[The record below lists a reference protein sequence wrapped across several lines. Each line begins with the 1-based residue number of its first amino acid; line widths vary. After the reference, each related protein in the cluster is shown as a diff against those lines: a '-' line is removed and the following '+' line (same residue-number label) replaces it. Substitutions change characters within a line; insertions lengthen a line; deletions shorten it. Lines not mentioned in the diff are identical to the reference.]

1 MHMEL
6 DGRFGVVT
14 GAAQGLGRESA
25 LALAAAGAAVVCV
38 DVNSNGA
45 DDTAD
50 LVRAAGGKA
59 VALRVDV
66 SKVNDIDAA
75 IQLSRT
81 EFGGFNFIHNN
92 AGIQLEKPL
101 HETSSEEWQRVI
113 DINLTGVFNGCR
125 QAVRAMLETG
135 GGSIVNTA
143 SALSLSAD
151 PYLSAYTA
159 SKHGVLG
166 LTRAIGVDPTY
177 AQAGIRCNCI
187 CPGDMSTPMILQ
199 YWDSTPDPAAAKAE
213 MEAHYPARRIGN
225 PAEVANAVVFLVS
238 DRSSYFNASHLIV
251 DGGLLAQVY

>member
-1 MHMEL
+1 MEL

-38 DVNSNGA
+38 DVNVSGA
-45 DDTAD
+45 GETAE
-50 LVRAAGGKA
+50 LIRAAGGRA
-59 VALRVDV
+59 VPLRVDV
-66 SKVNDIDAA
+66 SSVADIDAA
-75 IQLSRT
+75 IELSRT

-101 HETSSEEWQRVI
+101 HETTSEEWQRVL

-125 QAVRAMLETG
+125 QAVRAMLDTG

-151 PYLSAYTA
+151 PYLPAYTA

-166 LTRAIGVDPTY
+166 LTRAIGVDPKY

-187 CPGDMSTPMILQ
+187 CPGDMATPMILQ

-213 MEAHYPARRIGN
+213 MESHYPARRIGD
-225 PAEVANAVVFLVS
+225 PAEVANVVVFLVS
-238 DRSSYFNASHLIV
+238 DRSSYFNAAHLIV

>member
-1 MHMEL
+1 MEL

-38 DVNSNGA
+38 DVNVSGT
-45 DDTAD
+45 DETVD

-59 VALRVDV
+59 VGLKVDV
-66 SKVNDIDAA
+66 SKITDIDAA
-75 IQLSRT
+75 IDLSRS

-101 HETSSEEWQRVI
+101 HETSSEEWQRVL

-125 QAVRAMLETG
+125 QAVLAMLETG

-187 CPGDMSTPMILQ
+187 CPGDMATPMILQ

-213 MEAHYPARRIGN
+213 MESHYPARRIGN
-225 PAEVANAVVFLVS
+225 PAEVANVVVFLVS
-238 DRSSYFNASHLIV
+238 DRSSYFHASHLIV

>member
-1 MHMEL
+1 
-6 DGRFGVVT
+6 
-14 GAAQGLGRESA
+14 
-25 LALAAAGAAVVCV
+25 
-38 DVNSNGA
+38 
-45 DDTAD
+45 
-50 LVRAAGGKA
+50 
-59 VALRVDV
+59 
-66 SKVNDIDAA
+66 
-75 IQLSRT
+75 
-81 EFGGFNFIHNN
+81 
-92 AGIQLEKPL
+92 
-101 HETSSEEWQRVI
+101 ETSNEEWQRVL

-187 CPGDMSTPMILQ
+187 CPGDMATPMILQ
-199 YWDSTPDPAAAKAE
+199 YWDSTPDPAASKAE
-213 MEAHYPARRIGN
+213 MESHYPARRIGN